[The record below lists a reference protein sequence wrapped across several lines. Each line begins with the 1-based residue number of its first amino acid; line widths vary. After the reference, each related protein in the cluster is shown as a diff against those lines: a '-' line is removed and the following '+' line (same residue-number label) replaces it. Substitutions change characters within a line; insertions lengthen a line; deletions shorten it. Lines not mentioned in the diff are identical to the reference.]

1 MVTTLD
7 VKKFI
12 NESNY
17 LNLLNKVTGLLSI
30 PLRDSEIPSQVFNI
44 DASCINKANI
54 DLSTLNELC
63 ESDKENI
70 IEFIRLHKSEIDRNN
85 SSNDENDDELIEVL
99 PSYKNF
105 LIGYLI
111 KYFFVSRKP
120 EMLESYLKSLRL
132 PAYKKHA
139 DELKEIYNKI

>member
-7 VKKFI
+7 VRTFI
-12 NESNY
+12 NSDNY
-17 LNLLNKVTGLLSI
+17 LNLLNNVTQSLSI

-44 DASCINKANI
+44 DANCINKANTDFSI
-54 DLSTLNELC
+54 LNELC
-63 ESDKENI
+63 SSDKEEIVN
-70 IEFIRLHKSEIDRNN
+70 FIKLHKYEINRDN
-85 SSNDENDDELIEVL
+85 EEGDDEIVEIL

-105 LIGYLI
+105 LIGYLL

-120 EMLESYLKSLRL
+120 EMLESYLKSLKL

-139 DELKEIYNKI
+139 DELREIYNKI